1 MTIEIREHVP
11 LKEMTTFQIGGPAR
25 YFATVK
31 TEPDIREAIA
41 WAQEKKM
48 TFVLLAT
55 GSNVLVPDEGLD
67 ALVIRI
73 EDGTYAFDGNVLTA
87 DTGCNLLELI
97 QLAGHEGLGGWEKI
111 AGIPGTI
118 GGAAR
123 GNAGAFGTEMKDVV
137 VSIDSLN
144 SETLE
149 SRTFTNAECDFSYRH
164 SFFKD
169 NPEWIITKVVVE
181 LQQIDPGESAQ
192 LAEQT
197 IAEREK
203 RHLQNVRA
211 AGSYFMN
218 PVSPANI
225 VKMFEDE
232 KRVKSR
238 ESRVPAGWLIEKA
251 GMKGAQVGGAQASLQ
266 HPNYI
271 VNMGGATAKDVLELA
286 VQIKA
291 RVKKVFDIELKE
303 EAAIL

>member
-1 MTIEIREHVP
+1 
-11 LKEMTTFQIGGPAR
+11 
-25 YFATVK
+25 
-31 TEPDIREAIA
+31 
-41 WAQEKKM
+41 
-48 TFVLLAT
+48 
-55 GSNVLVPDEGLD
+55 
-67 ALVIRI
+67 
-73 EDGTYAFDGNVLTA
+73 
-87 DTGCNLLELI
+87 
-97 QLAGHEGLGGWEKI
+97 WEKI

>member
-55 GSNVLVPDEGLD
+55 GSNVLVPDDGLD
-67 ALVIRI
+67 ALVIHI
-73 EDGTYAFDGNVLTA
+73 EDGTYAFDGNVLISDA
-87 DTGCNLLELI
+87 GCNLLELI
-97 QLAGHEGLGGWEKI
+97 QLAGHKGLGGWEKM

-144 SETLE
+144 SDTLE
-149 SRTFTNAECDFSYRH
+149 SRTCTNAECDFSYRH

-169 NPEWIITKVVVE
+169 NPEWIITKVVIE

-211 AGSYFMN
+211 AGSFFMN
-218 PVSPANI
+218 PVAPSDVLA
-225 VKMFEDE
+225 MFERE
-232 KRVKSR
+232 KGVASR
-238 ESRVPAGWLIEKA
+238 EKRVPAGWLIEKA
-251 GMKGAQVGGAQASLQ
+251 GMKGANVGGAQASLQ

-271 VNMGGATAKDVLELA
+271 VNTGGATAKDVLELA

-291 RVKKVFDIELKE
+291 RVKKEFDIELKE